1 MGGVPEDIL
10 PFPGSPLLL
19 FPSFYL
25 VRCHHSFSQSLFPFP
40 VQISC
45 TFPLPLPLPP
55 PLSSFPSPFLLHLS
69 PPPSPPPSSCAFPF
83 LFTPSPPSPSLSPSS
98 CSFLFPPPC
107 IPFVNRP
114 RLVWDKLCTSSMHLL
129 VFIFLDSPSWRSRIE
144 DSGMQGRITNVKKRK
159 G

>member
-40 VQISC
+40 A
-45 TFPLPLPLPP
+45 
-55 PLSSFPSPFLLHLS
+55 PFLLHLS
-69 PPPSPPPSSCAFPF
+69 PPPSPPPSSCGFPF